1 HPLASRKIP
10 HPLPN
15 RVTPEQ
21 EAPQQGSHLDLIR
34 GLVPSRRFGQ
44 NRPVW
49 VQVLQFLGK
58 EGAPSQVAVDTAFYR
73 LQLPQEKTQQ
83 GGLSG
88 AVGADHQHPVPSL
101 DGEGRSAKK

>member
-1 HPLASRKIP
+1 RHTMVSRDWSSD
-10 HPLPN
+10 
-15 RVTPEQ
+15 VC
-21 EAPQQGSHLDLIR
+21 SSD
-34 GLVPSRRFGQ
+34 
-44 NRPVW
+44 
-49 VQVLQFLGK
+49 LQFLGK

-101 DGEGRSAKK
+101 DGEGRSAKKPGATGIVKRSEERRVGKEGRRRRDKC